1 MPEIDKKYD
10 LWGVHGAE
18 TFRDL
23 DLGMKLVMQ
32 DDSLV
37 EIVGNPHDGA
47 VMVVKVLE
55 SEENPSSVGEEQ
67 TIFFAEVKGVATQ
80 V

>member
-1 MPEIDKKYD
+1 MAETPKKYD

-23 DLGMKLVMQ
+23 PLGMKLRMADESV
-32 DDSLV
+32 V

-47 VMVVKVLE
+47 VMVVKVIE
-55 SEENPSSVGEEQ
+55 SQASPSSVGEEQ
-67 TIFFAEVKGVATQ
+67 TIFFADVSEVIP
-80 V
+80 